1 MKGIQY
7 DIDHSKLNEKLD
19 EHNWKIASFR
29 NSTVDSIVTNC
40 KLSTLAQP
48 DSKGNMIDY
57 MNLRLVKFK

>member
-7 DIDHSKLNEKLD
+7 DIDPSKLNEKLD

-48 DSKGNMIDY
+48 DSKGNKIAY